1 MKKKRTRIE
10 VAIFFIFG
18 IENVFEILFGIRFSQ
33 KNVKKKK
40 SCKIMKAFWHTRH
53 FALFLPP

>member
-18 IENVFEILFGIRFSQ
+18 IENVIEFLFGISFSQ
-33 KNVKKKK
+33 KNVKKKM
-40 SCKIMKAFWHTRH
+40 SSKITKAFWHTRH